1 MNNFVKL
8 ISKDRLPLS
17 FVIFYFVG
25 LGLYIIPATRQ
36 LFLIITPYT
45 LVLIAIAMF
54 YHYEEWNLNTSIVLF
69 SIFVASIGVEICG
82 VASGKLFGVYSY
94 GTSLGYKIANV
105 PVIIGL
111 NWIILVYGSAAV
123 VSALT
128 TSNILKIVGGSALMV
143 VYDFVLEK
151 AAPLMNMWKFEKGY
165 PPFQNY
171 IVWFVMAIIFHF
183 AVNVFRLNTNNK
195 PARAVFIIQFFF
207 FLIIVTYSLIFL
219 Q

>member
-1 MNNFVKL
+1 M
-8 ISKDRLPLS
+8 
-17 FVIFYFVG
+17 IFYFVG

-36 LFLIITPYT
+36 FFIIITPYT
-45 LVLIAIAMF
+45 LVLVAVAIF
-54 YHYEEWNLNTSIVLF
+54 YYHKNWNFNTLIVLF
-69 SIFVASIGVEICG
+69 FIFAASIGVEIFG

-94 GTSLGYKIANV
+94 GNSLGYMIVDV

-123 VSALT
+123 ISAVT
-128 TSNILKIVGGSALMV
+128 TKSILKIVGASVLMV

-151 AAPLMNMWKFEKGY
+151 AAPLMNMWKFEKGH

-171 IVWFVMAIIFHF
+171 IVWFIMAVIFHF
-183 AVNVFRLNTNNK
+183 IVNIFRLNTVNK

-207 FLIIVTYSLIFL
+207 FFVIVSYSLIFL

>member
-1 MNNFVKL
+1 MNNLVRF
-8 ISKDRLPLS
+8 ISKERLPLT
-17 FVIFYFVG
+17 FVIFYLVG

-36 LFLIITPYT
+36 LFIIITPYT
-45 LVLIAIAMF
+45 LVLIAVAIF
-54 YHYEEWNLNTSIVLF
+54 YHHAEWNLNTLIVLF
-69 SIFVASIGVEICG
+69 SIFVASIGVEIFG

-94 GTSLGYKIANV
+94 GTSLGYKIADV

-123 VSALT
+123 ISALT
-128 TSNILKIVGGSALMV
+128 TSSILKIAGSSALMV

-151 AAPLMNMWKFEKGY
+151 AAPLMNMWKFEKGH

-171 IVWFVMAIIFHF
+171 IVWFVMAVFFHF
-183 AVNVFRLNTNNK
+183 AVNVFKLNTNNK
-195 PARAVFIIQFFF
+195 PAAAVFIIQFFF